1 MPTKTNSEPVVVD
14 IVNDSYG
21 RKPKRTKKYID
32 LQNLQVLGESKK
44 NDEKDL
50 NNFDYYTTHC
60 QKMKSDA
67 DRK

>member
-14 IVNDSYG
+14 IVSDSYG